1 MDAQQE
7 NELFQAI
14 GRIEANMT
22 TVCKKFESLP
32 CKENVK
38 EFNDGL
44 KKKPDLKI
52 LITTVSLLLFIIG
65 GAFAYTAM
73 VDNDVHDHDTN
84 MDIHHTPA
92 HLKALKK

>member
-38 EFNDGL
+38 EFNEGL
-44 KKKPDLKI
+44 KK
-52 LITTVSLLLFIIG
+52 
-65 GAFAYTAM
+65 A
-73 VDNDVHDHDTN
+73 
-84 MDIHHTPA
+84 
-92 HLKALKK
+92 